1 MIQLQEKSD
10 CVGCEACAQRC
21 PKHCITMQEDAEG
34 FFYPQID
41 TEKCIDCGLCE
52 RVCPVIHQG
61 EPRKPLVAYA
71 AKNQDESVRLNSSSG
86 GVFTAL
92 AEYVIAQKGVV
103 FGARFDESWNVVHD
117 YVETVEGLSA
127 FRGAK
132 YAQSRI
138 GLCFLQ
144 AETFL
149 KQGRQVLFS
158 GLPCQIAGLKMFL
171 RKEYDNL
178 ITVDLFCHGV
188 PSPMVWERFL
198 EEEIATPHTQLKSIS
213 FRDKTSGWKNYSFS
227 YLQEDADGVHLR
239 RMLSTKNLFMRGFL
253 ADLYL
258 RPSCYH
264 CPVKK
269 QKSGSDIT
277 IGDFWGIS
285 RTYPQFDDDKGVS
298 AVLINTA
305 KGKSLWLDI
314 INQLETKETT
324 YQVISLGNPALER
337 AAQCPEKRDVFF
349 RNPNLSIAS
358 RVKRLCFTRE
368 LKNQLKHNVRKIL
381 SSVGLLEFIRKVR
394 NKGKYQSV

>member
-188 PSPMVWERFL
+188 PSPMVWKRFL
-198 EEEIATPHTQLKSIS
+198 EEEIATPHIQLKSIS

-264 CPVKK
+264 CPAKK

-337 AAQCPEKRDVFF
+337 AAQCPEKRDAFF